1 MEEVKKDKQYYE
13 EKARELFR
21 EGYNCAQA
29 VLLTFADECGV
40 DKATAARMA
49 QPLGG
54 GISRLREVCGAATGL
69 ALAVGLLWGTDDP
82 KDMDTKKAVYQRTQ
96 ALLKQFREDN
106 GSIVCKELLGAQ
118 GNSTEPVPSPRTEQ
132 YYSKRPCVELVAYA
146 AGLVAEMKAEG

>member
-1 MEEVKKDKQYYE
+1 MEEAKKDKQYYE

-29 VLLTFADECGV
+29 VLLTFADEYGV

-69 ALAVGLLWGTDDP
+69 ALAVGLIWGTDDP